1 MSREYHSNRDGVPR
15 SGETVDGLLNKI
27 EDLADA
33 TQQTSGMMSKYDK
46 KKLDEQVADTPL
58 SILEI
63 DEICNF

>member
-27 EDLADA
+27 EDLAEA
-33 TQQTSGMMSKYDK
+33 TQQTSGMMSKFDK
-46 KKLDEQVADTPL
+46 KKLDEQVADQALT
-58 SILEI
+58 ILEI